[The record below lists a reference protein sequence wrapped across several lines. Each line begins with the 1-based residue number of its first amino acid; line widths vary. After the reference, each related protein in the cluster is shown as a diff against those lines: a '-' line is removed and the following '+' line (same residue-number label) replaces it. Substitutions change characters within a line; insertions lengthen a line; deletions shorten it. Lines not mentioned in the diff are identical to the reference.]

1 MMARRAAGALACLLL
16 AHAAH
21 AGLGAADLLV
31 RLSAPANVSLRGRDT
46 GWRVSTAGL
55 AEARLEVLPPGA
67 YELRVEAAGFE
78 PAAAEI
84 VLAAGERVS
93 LEARLVAAGAGTSAL
108 VTVERVRASLGADFE
123 ERQLRDLP
131 SSRTVWSV
139 LETAEATAI
148 LDRIE
153 GPGLYAGEAGLLGI
167 HGSSW
172 TQTGYR
178 LGGMDVTDPGRI
190 GTPLIHPDFLGLA
203 AVEVVTGLAPVEVGP
218 PGSMVVFVPRRPGPR
233 WGGSGLA
240 EIAPARAGRPGAPP
254 AIARSDGVV
263 DAEGR
268 VEGPLAGDRLGVALT
283 GTFARSR
290 RLERDA
296 AATVEGRIASLLS
309 QLMWTVSPRDEV
321 EVLGAV
327 QRSRA
332 PATRQDSVGLQAS
345 WTRRGDTLLSLAAG
359 FARAA
364 SDPAGSAEAR
374 VVERLRD
381 GPIEALFPARS
392 TRTVAQLEPAVRPQ
406 TFRLLG
412 TGHQTR
418 LGGRFAR
425 NSEDTRPAEPRR
437 LTPETVNGIAARVWD
452 YGWPGPEAR
461 WSGTEA
467 AAWAADRVRLGRLA
481 LEAGLRWDRAE
492 ASRASDSASIGWT
505 SLSPRLA
512 ARFALLGEG
521 RLTAIAGWGRYAH
534 RLPLDL
540 LAFGDATAAQGAVY
554 RWDDHDGDARFQ
566 PGELGPLVAR
576 AGPGSPAASLDP
588 RLQPPR
594 TDEAAAG
601 LEARVGGEWRG
612 RLIALRRR
620 ERRLIAAVN
629 VGLGL
634 SDYEVRRVPDPGGD
648 LLGPA
653 DDQMLPIYD
662 RRPESFGRDLD
673 LLTNPVGDNSLHEG
687 VELALDGTIGRRA
700 WLRLGATASRST
712 GPAANRG
719 FRALENDQGLA
730 GERLETPNAE
740 TSSRGRLFFDRAYT
754 LKIAGGWRAPG
765 DLRLAAVARYQDGQ
779 PFARLVIAPG
789 LAQGADFVQAI
800 PNGRSR
806 FAFTLTVDA
815 RLEKGFALGRRRLAG
830 SLEMFNLGGGAREV
844 EEDVTTGASFRA
856 VTAVQPPRAV
866 RLGLR
871 VDF

>member
-16 AHAAH
+16 AQPAH
-21 AGLGAADLLV
+21 AGLGTAELLV
-31 RLSAPANVSLRGRDT
+31 RVAAPATVTLRSAAT
-46 GWRVSTAGL
+46 GWRASTTSR
-55 AEARLEVLPPGA
+55 AEARLEAVPPGA
-67 YELRVEAAGFE
+67 YELRVEATGFE

-84 VLAAGERVS
+84 ALAAGERMS
-93 LEARLVAAGAGTSAL
+93 LEARLAAAGTGPSSL
-108 VTVERVRASLGADFE
+108 VITERVRASLGTYFE

-153 GPGLYAGEAGLLGI
+153 GAGLYAGEAGLLGI

-190 GTPLIHPDFLGLA
+190 GTPVIHPDFLALA
-203 AVEVVTGLAPVEVGP
+203 AVEVVSGLAPVEVGP
-218 PGSMVVFVPRRPGPR
+218 PGPMVVLVPRRPGSR

-240 EIAPARAGRPGAPP
+240 EIAPGHAGPPGPPP
-254 AIARSDGVV
+254 AVARSDGIV

-268 VEGPLAGDRLGVALT
+268 IEGPLAGDRLGVALT
-283 GTFARSR
+283 GSLARSR

-296 AATVEGRIASLLS
+296 AATLEGRIASLLS
-309 QLMWTVSPRDEV
+309 QLVWAVSPRDEV
-321 EVLGAV
+321 EVLGGV
-327 QRSRA
+327 QSTRA
-332 PATRQDSVGLQAS
+332 TATRQHSIDLQAG
-345 WTRRGDTLLSLAAG
+345 WTRRGDTWVTMTAG

-364 SDPAGSAEAR
+364 SDPARSGEDR
-374 VVERLRD
+374 VLERLRD
-381 GPIEALFPARS
+381 GPIERLFPARS
-392 TRTVAQLEPAVRPQ
+392 TRSVGQLELAARPE
-406 TFRLLG
+406 TFRFLG
-412 TGHQTR
+412 TGHQAR
-418 LGGRFAR
+418 LGGHVAR
-425 NSEDTRPAEPRR
+425 SSEDTRPVEGRR

-452 YGWPGPEAR
+452 YGWAGPEAR

-467 AAWAADRVRLGRLA
+467 VAWAADRVRLGPLA
-481 LEAGLRWDRAE
+481 LEAGLRWDRTH
-492 ASRASDSASIGWT
+492 ASRASDSASIDWT
-505 SLSPRLA
+505 SLSPRLS

-521 RLTAIAGWGRYAH
+521 RLSALAGWGRYAH

-554 RWDDHDGDARFQ
+554 RWDDRDGDARFQ
-566 PGELGPLVAR
+566 PGEMGPLVAR
-576 AGPGSPAASLDP
+576 AGPGSPAGSLDP

-601 LEARVGGEWRG
+601 LEARIGGQWRG
-612 RLIALRRR
+612 RLVALRRR

-629 VGLGL
+629 VGLGP
-634 SDYEVRRVPDPGGD
+634 SDYAVRRVPDPGGD
-648 LLGPA
+648 LLGAA

-662 RRPESFGRDLD
+662 RLPESFGRDLD
-673 LLTNPVGDNSLHEG
+673 LLTNPVGENSLHEG
-687 VELALDGTIGRRA
+687 VEVALEGTIGRRA
-700 WLRLGATASRST
+700 WLRLGATASRTT

-719 FRALENDQGLA
+719 FGALENDQGLV

-740 TSSRGRLFFDRAYT
+740 TNSRGRLFFDRAYT

-765 DLRLAAVARYQDGQ
+765 DVRLAAVARYQDGQ
-779 PFARLVIAPG
+779 PFARLVIASG
-789 LAQGADFVQAI
+789 LAQGADVVQAI

-815 RLEKGFALGRRRLAG
+815 RVEKGFALGRRRLAG
-830 SLEMFNLGGGAREV
+830 TLEVFNLGGSAREV

-871 VDF
+871 IDF